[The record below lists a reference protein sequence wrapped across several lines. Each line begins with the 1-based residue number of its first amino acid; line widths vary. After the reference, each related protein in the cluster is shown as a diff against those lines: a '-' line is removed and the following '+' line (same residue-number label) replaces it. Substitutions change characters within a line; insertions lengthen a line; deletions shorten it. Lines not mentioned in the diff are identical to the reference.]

1 MKSIHLSACWDILHA
16 LDLSEEY
23 EGRQFPVSVAMKL
36 YTGDLV
42 QNINSGRVKNSQRY
56 GVTFYTE
63 LEAPDGT
70 KVKNEIAV
78 RVDANLKL
86 SEFFNGFAEAFTMY
100 GEFKIKGWPG
110 ASKMWASMIEKEYPD
125 HKVTSAV
132 GKVNCLAKVGKK

>member
-1 MKSIHLSACWDILHA
+1 MKSIHLSACWGILHA

-23 EGRQFPVSVAMKL
+23 EGRPFPVSVAMKL

-42 QNINSGRVKNSQRY
+42 QNINFGRVKNSQRY

>member
-23 EGRQFPVSVAMKL
+23 EGRPFPVSVAMKL

-110 ASKMWASMIEKEYPD
+110 ASKMWASMIEKDYPD

>member
-23 EGRQFPVSVAMKL
+23 EGRRFPVSVAMKL

-132 GKVNCLAKVGKK
+132 GKVNCLAKVGRK

>member
-23 EGRQFPVSVAMKL
+23 DGRQFPVSVAMKL

-63 LEAPDGT
+63 LEAPDWT

>member
-1 MKSIHLSACWDILHA
+1 
-16 LDLSEEY
+16 
-23 EGRQFPVSVAMKL
+23 MKL

-42 QNINSGRVKNSQRY
+42 QNINFGRVKNSQRY

>member
-23 EGRQFPVSVAMKL
+23 EGRPFPVSVAMKL

-70 KVKNEIAV
+70 TVKNEIAV

>member
-1 MKSIHLSACWDILHA
+1 MKSIHLSTCWDILHA
-16 LDLSEEY
+16 IDLSEEY

-100 GEFKIKGWPG
+100 GEFKIKGWLG

>member
-110 ASKMWASMIEKEYPD
+110 ASKMWDSMIEKEYPD

>member
-125 HKVTSAV
+125 HRVTSAV